1 MIYLVLSGK
10 MVFFFF
16 FYSKIYFFFGWKM
29 KDTQK
34 IHGNMIFYVYM
45 YKCYKYDITLLQK
58 EIKGNLLPRRFSDV
72 FRGYRNM
79 TLD

>member
-1 MIYLVLSGK
+1 
-10 MVFFFF
+10 
-16 FYSKIYFFFGWKM
+16 M

-34 IHGNMIFYVYM
+34 IHGNMIFY
-45 YKCYKYDITLLQK
+45 KCYKYDITVLQK

-72 FRGYRNM
+72 FRGHRNM